1 MIPSKPPTML
11 EQHPHVADTLRGLR
25 AGAYF
30 LLPECLGCRKRNEI
44 RGALREEWA
53 DVDTYPYAFVRRCV
67 CVQGAALS
75 PLTEDAVIGMVRRLV
90 VPTPPPNPPVAASP
104 APAEELTRPNTSHLF
119 FDADIVGCSVC
130 GGTEPFTFKVRQA
143 FPTVLRAL
151 QVIADR
157 HPMTPHALSAS
168 L

>member
-53 DVDTYPYAFVRRCV
+53 DVDTYPYAFVRHCV

-104 APAEELTRPNTSHLF
+104 APAEDITQPNTAHLYF
-119 FDADIVGCSVC
+119 AVDTVCCAVC
-130 GGTEPFTFKVRQA
+130 GGEEPFSIPTRTPY
-143 FPTVLRAL
+143 PTVLRAL
-151 QVIADR
+151 RVISDR
-157 HPMTPHALSAS
+157 HPASPHALSAS